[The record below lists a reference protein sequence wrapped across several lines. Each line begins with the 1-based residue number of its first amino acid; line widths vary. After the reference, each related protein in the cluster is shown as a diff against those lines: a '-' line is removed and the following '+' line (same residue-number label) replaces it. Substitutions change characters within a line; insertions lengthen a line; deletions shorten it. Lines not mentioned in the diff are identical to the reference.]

1 MQAITSLR
9 KRDNIQDA
17 DCCCIRHSD
26 RHTLSVDVDDYHNQ
40 RDRTGD
46 HCTDPCQR
54 DEAVA
59 EGNMEGH
66 WVLDVADIQLDAVA
80 VVAAVVV
87 VGRYFVCM
95 ASHAD

>member
-1 MQAITSLR
+1 M
-9 KRDNIQDA
+9 
-17 DCCCIRHSD
+17 
-26 RHTLSVDVDDYHNQ
+26 DDYHSQ

-54 DEAVA
+54 DEAEA

-66 WVLDVADIQLDAVA
+66 WALDVVDIQLDAVA

-87 VGRYFVCM
+87 VVVGKYFVCM
-95 ASHAD
+95 VCRAD